1 MGTPMDPLRQIM
13 RVALHWAI
21 AWGMTG
27 LVVGALL
34 MLRKMLPFAGL
45 GGQAADALGS
55 VFWIPALGAGA
66 AAAGLGIGL
75 VYACLMAWTADWRD
89 SYEAPGLVG
98 ALTPYVLCGAAA
110 GLVPGLLVGGFTGA
124 FFFAGLGAGSAAA
137 LNWQA
142 AKST

>member
-1 MGTPMDPLRQIM
+1 MDTPMDPLRQIM

-21 AWGMTG
+21 AWGMAG

-34 MLRKMLPFAGL
+34 MLRKLLPFAGL
-45 GGQAADALGS
+45 GGEPADVLGS

-75 VYACLMAWTADWRD
+75 VYACLMAWTADWRE
-89 SYEAPGLVG
+89 SYEAPGVVG
-98 ALTPYVLCGAAA
+98 AFTPYVLCGAAA
-110 GLVPGLLVGGFTGA
+110 GLVPGLLVGGITGA
-124 FFFAGLGAGSAAA
+124 LFFAVLGAASAAA

-142 AKST
+142 IRTT